1 MARSRGRARSK
12 KSSNPGSGFVRALF
26 SAIGSLWRLLAKALG
41 SATRFVF
48 RGAQELDPT
57 HQRDGIAFFLF
68 ILALIAAAGTWFGL
82 DNFAGHATYS
92 FLYGGVGRLALLTPL
107 IFVYF
112 AYRLFKAPDESNE
125 TGRITIG
132 TLLLVISTTAL
143 LHLLNGSTGTGA
155 TAMRHGGGWIGYGV
169 SKPLVALVTNIL
181 AVPILLIIFLF
192 GLLVITKTPVSKLFS
207 NIARVFALGGAGIA
221 KVKEKRAANAVEEFE
236 VSDTPPFESPLVKDL
251 VAEFED
257 EDDGEYEAEQL
268 DYSVELADFDAVTQA
283 IPRAVKPIK
292 SETVRPQQLLLTAD
306 TVYELPSM
314 DLLRAGP
321 ASKGKSKANEAV
333 VAALKQVF
341 DQFSVDAQVS
351 GFMRGPTVT
360 RYEVELGQ
368 GVKVEAISALSK
380 NIAYAVASGEI
391 RILSPIPGKSAV
403 GIEIPNSDR
412 EIVAVGDVLRSPV
425 SGNDTHPMLIALGK
439 DVEGA
444 FLCANLAKMPHLLVA
459 GATGAGKSSMI
470 NSLIISI
477 LMRATPDEVRMVM
490 IDPKRVEL
498 TNYEGVPHLIAP
510 IITNPKKAADVL
522 SWVVREMDMR
532 YDDLSAF
539 GFRHI
544 DDFNKAVKSGKLT
557 APAGSE
563 RVLEPYPYLLV
574 IVDELADLMMVA
586 AREVEESIVRI
597 TQLARAAGIHLV
609 LATQRPS
616 VDIVTG
622 LIKANVPSRLSF
634 ATSSLAD
641 SRVILDTPGAEKLV
655 GQGDGLFLPMGASK
669 AVRIQ
674 GAYISERE
682 IEAVVNHV
690 KGQLQPVYRIDL
702 NAPIKPKMIENDIGD
717 DMDLLL
723 QAIQLVVSTQF
734 GSTSM
739 LQRKLRIGF
748 AKAGRLMDLMESRGI
763 VGPTEGSKART
774 VLITA
779 EQMPDVL
786 EQLQGHE

>member
-1 MARSRGRARSK
+1 
-12 KSSNPGSGFVRALF
+12 
-26 SAIGSLWRLLAKALG
+26 
-41 SATRFVF
+41 
-48 RGAQELDPT
+48 
-57 HQRDGIAFFLF
+57 
-68 ILALIAAAGTWFGL
+68 
-82 DNFAGHATYS
+82 
-92 FLYGGVGRLALLTPL
+92 
-107 IFVYF
+107 
-112 AYRLFKAPDESNE
+112 
-125 TGRITIG
+125 
-132 TLLLVISTTAL
+132 
-143 LHLLNGSTGTGA
+143 
-155 TAMRHGGGWIGYGV
+155 MRHGGGWIGYGV

-207 NIARVFALGGAGIA
+207 NFARVFALGGAGIA

-292 SETVRPQQLLLTAD
+292 SEAVRPQQLLLTAD